1 MSITTYIFQLL
12 PTLLFLTPSLI
23 PSMIAFVIAWIYFKN
38 GKRFGYFNFAA
49 ASIISAAFAF
59 GLLNFCF
66 RAADKDANG
75 ALIFVVLP
83 FYCAV
88 IAVISLL
95 FGVFLKYVR
104 RRDAKQTIPQKCRP
118 RLFFIPVIFY
128 LLFFAVV
135 IVDSKNE
142 IEMSAAGSA
151 STPTSDLRSLY
162 EKAMKENN
170 DGILL
175 FLAQNEKTPADIL
188 EGMSHVPFAHV
199 RVFVAKHPNT
209 PIDVVKKMTQD
220 ENDNVR
226 RFALEEIQRRASKN
240 EVLIFNL

>member
-1 MSITTYIFQLL
+1 MSITTYLFQLL
-12 PTLLFLTPSLI
+12 PRLLFLTPSLA
-23 PSMIAFVIAWIYFKN
+23 PSMATFVVAWISFKN

-49 ASIISAAFAF
+49 ASIVSSMFAF
-59 GLLNFCF
+59 GVIDFCF

-83 FYCAV
+83 FYCA
-88 IAVISLL
+88 AVAGISLL
-95 FGVFLKYVR
+95 FGLLLKYALR
-104 RRDAKQTIPQKCRP
+104 FNAKELIAQKSKA
-118 RLFFIPVIFY
+118 RLLYAPILFY

-135 IVDSKNE
+135 VADSKNE

-151 STPTSDLRSLY
+151 FTPMSDLKNLY
-162 EKAMKENN
+162 EKAIRENN

-175 FLAQNEKTPADIL
+175 FLAQNDKTPPEIL
-188 EGMSHVPFAHV
+188 EGISHVSFAHV

-209 PIDVVKKMTQD
+209 PIDVVRSMTQD

-226 RFALEEIQRRASKN
+226 RFALEEIQRRASIK
-240 EVLIFNL
+240 